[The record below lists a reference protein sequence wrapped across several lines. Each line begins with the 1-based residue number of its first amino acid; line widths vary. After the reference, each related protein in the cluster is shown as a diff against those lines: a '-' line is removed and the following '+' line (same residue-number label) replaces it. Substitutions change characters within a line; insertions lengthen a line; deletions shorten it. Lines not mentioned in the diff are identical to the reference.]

1 MDDSMEKT
9 TSCLS
14 IVEKK
19 PQRTGG
25 CVGIFFQ
32 LFDWNRRFS
41 KKKLFSKKLL
51 PPVRLKQGS
60 KKNGGDQK
68 HSKHR
73 LIADEN
79 SGGFPNMKKNRGS
92 TNVDLER
99 KYETRA
105 PSLVARLMGLE
116 SMPVLQR
123 QKSKVVQVSGYE
135 SYKPEKFVINE
146 CEHEGGVANAEKSG
160 SKHELRPKKLQKTSF
175 NERMPMTPFGAET
188 HPFKNVLLKSKKHN
202 LKLPTPVKSPRNL
215 SKKNASK
222 LIGAATRILEPGL
235 QTSRSRSSLTYS
247 NTLHHS
253 PKRESVLYKECFGQS
268 PGVLSNQLEDSATF
282 PNVALKGHQSCPNCG
297 RCMDNLGS
305 RARVSEQPLI
315 FNLSS
320 SHCAG
325 HSGQGSEKTK
335 LGEPTF
341 YQELEDEL
349 PEEYPLAMA
358 PFTGYER
365 PFVRR
370 KPEKS
375 SFSGQVCEPWMDEP
389 LSCSSNHK
397 TQNQNQISRLRN
409 AVPARSKLNSLSC
422 DKVSSSDSIKET
434 MKFASLNQSSSRLT
448 RSRLH
453 VGMGNG
459 KFEPERCIEN
469 RQTGVLQGRKRRPVN
484 ISRQGGS
491 CSGLSSTDNKQTY
504 LFHHSMSGNEMG
516 ANVHSDNHQKSR
528 TELLGLQERRVGS
541 GQGDHTAVSFRFN
554 SPSKQKPGF
563 PTVTRRRVQNDSAID
578 DKSSGLNENDLRK
591 RFEKP
596 LPLCG
601 DALSVLLEQKLKE
614 LTCQSDDVGGNA
626 AKKTTAMIF
635 QELIA
640 ALTSE
645 IPFQQDKSP
654 VMSERETSSLSH
666 LSCSKSSTSYQA
678 NTAKVKKSVDQLVES
693 DRLSPGSVLEAYS
706 SDMSLSSSQGDTF
719 ENLDSLASINTANTS
734 KQLVANV
741 INNVSEIFRCL
752 NLANCGLKGPK
763 LDHAN
768 DVILNAELAIGSVAP
783 ISSVV
788 QRNFSIKHLLVEE
801 LETLA
806 TVLWMNF
813 GCSLGVGDSNEANQL
828 QTFALDSII
837 EYLDS
842 RFGRYL
848 DLGTALSRQLP
859 FFLNTT
865 TVFSDIVED
874 VKKWEESSRFVFEDL
889 IEKEMSS
896 ATEWTRFGTEQLET
910 AVEISRHLL
919 QSLVEEIVIDSL
931 RLNEFLSVTN

>member
-9 TSCLS
+9 TSSLA

-19 PQRTGG
+19 PQGTGG

-60 KKNGGDQK
+60 KKNGGDEK

-79 SGGFPNMKKNRGS
+79 SGGFPNLKKNRGS

-99 KYETRA
+99 KHEMRA
-105 PSLVARLMGLE
+105 PGLVARLMGLE
-116 SMPVLQR
+116 SMPALQR
-123 QKSKVVQVSGYE
+123 QKSKIVQVSGYG
-135 SYKPEKFVINE
+135 SYKPEKFVGDE
-146 CEHEGGVANAEKSG
+146 CEHEGGVLNVDKSG
-160 SKHELRPKKLQKTSF
+160 SKHELRPQKLQKTSI
-175 NERMPMTPFGAET
+175 NERLPFTPFGAET
-188 HPFKNVLLKSKKHN
+188 QPFKNVLLKSKKHHP
-202 LKLPTPVKSPRNL
+202 KLPTPVKSPRNL

-235 QTSRSRSSLTYS
+235 QSSRSKSSLTYS

-253 PKRESVLYKECFGQS
+253 PKRQSVLDKDCFGQA
-268 PGVLSNQLEDSATF
+268 PDVLSDQLADPATF
-282 PNVALKGHQSCPNCG
+282 ASVAVKGHQSCPNCG
-297 RCMDNLGS
+297 RCMDDLGS
-305 RARVSEQPLI
+305 RTCVSEQPLI
-315 FNLSS
+315 FNLPP
-320 SHCAG
+320 SHCVGLSG
-325 HSGQGSEKTK
+325 HGSEKTK

-341 YQELEDEL
+341 YQQLEDDLRED
-349 PEEYPLAMA
+349 YPSAMA

-365 PFVRR
+365 PCVRH

-389 LSCSSNHK
+389 VSCSSSHK

-409 AVPARSKLNSLSC
+409 SVPARSKLNSLSL
-422 DKVSSSDSIKET
+422 DKFSSSDSSRAT
-434 MKFASLNQSSSRLT
+434 RNFASLNQSSSGLT
-448 RSRLH
+448 RSRSH

-469 RQTGVLQGRKRRPVN
+469 RQNDLVLQGRKRRPNN
-484 ISRQGGS
+484 ISRQGES
-491 CSGLSSTDNKQTY
+491 CSGVSSTDNKHTY
-504 LFHHSMSGNEMG
+504 LFPHSMSGNEMG
-516 ANVHSDNHQKSR
+516 ANVHSDNRRRSR
-528 TELLGLQERRVGS
+528 TELLGLQERRVDS
-541 GQGDHTAVSFRFN
+541 GQRDHTAVTFRFN
-554 SPSKQKPGF
+554 SPSKPKPGF
-563 PTVTRRRVQNDSAID
+563 PSLTKRRVQNDSVNGTGD
-578 DKSSGLNENDLRK
+578 DSSGLNENDLRK

-596 LPLCG
+596 PPLRG
-601 DALSVLLEQKLKE
+601 DALGVILEQKLKE
-614 LTCQSDDVGGNA
+614 LTCQSDNVGGNE
-626 AKKTTAMIF
+626 AKKTTAMIL
-635 QELIA
+635 QELIT

-645 IPFQQDKSP
+645 IPFHQDKSL

-666 LSCSKSSTSYQA
+666 LSCSKSSTSHQA
-678 NTAKVKKSVDQLVES
+678 DTVKVNRLADQLVES

-719 ENLDSLASINTANTS
+719 ENLDSLVSTGTANTS
-734 KQLVANV
+734 KQLVANL

-752 NLANCGLKGPK
+752 NLANCGLKGTK

-768 DVILNAELAIGSVAP
+768 DVILNAELAIGNVAP
-783 ISSVV
+783 TSSVV
-788 QRNFSIKHLLVEE
+788 QRKFSIKHLLVEE

-813 GCSLGVGDSNEANQL
+813 GCSLGVEDSKEANQL
-828 QTFALDSII
+828 RTFALDSII

-842 RFGRYL
+842 RFGGYL
-848 DLGTALSRQLP
+848 DLGTTLSQHLP
-859 FFLNTT
+859 LCMNTNAVFL
-865 TVFSDIVED
+865 DIVED
-874 VKKWEESSRFVFEDL
+874 VRKWEESSRFVFDDL
-889 IEKEMSS
+889 IEREMSCS
-896 ATEWTRFGTEQLET
+896 ATEWTRFGAERFET

-919 QSLVEEIVIDSL
+919 QNLVEEIVVDP
-931 RLNEFLSVTN
+931 

>member
-1 MDDSMEKT
+1 MDDNMEKT
-9 TSCLS
+9 TSSLA

-25 CVGIFFQ
+25 CVGIFFE

-41 KKKLFSKKLL
+41 KKKLFSKRLL
-51 PPVRLKQGS
+51 PPVRSKQGS
-60 KKNGGDQK
+60 KENGGDDK

-73 LIADEN
+73 LIGDEN

-92 TNVDLER
+92 TNVDLGL

-116 SMPVLQR
+116 SVPVLQR

-135 SYKPEKFVINE
+135 SYKPEKFVNNE
-146 CEHEGGVANAEKSG
+146 REHEGGVLIAEEIG
-160 SKHELRPKKLQKTSF
+160 SKHELRPQKLQKTGF
-175 NERMPMTPFGAET
+175 NEQMPMTPFEAET
-188 HPFKNVLLKSKKHN
+188 HQFKDVLLKSKKRHP
-202 LKLPTPVKSPRNL
+202 KLPTPVKSPRNL

-235 QTSRSRSSLTYS
+235 QTSRSKSSLTYS
-247 NTLHHS
+247 NTLDHS
-253 PKRESVLYKECFGQS
+253 PKCEGVLDKECFGQW

-282 PNVALKGHQSCPNCG
+282 ASVALKGHQFCPNCG

-305 RARVSEQPLI
+305 RACISEQPLI
-315 FNLSS
+315 FNSPS

-325 HSGQGSEKTK
+325 LSGQESEKTQ

-349 PEEYPLAMA
+349 PEEYPLAKA
-358 PFTGYER
+358 PPFTGYER
-365 PFVRR
+365 PFVSH

-375 SFSGQVCEPWMDEP
+375 CFSGQVCEPWMDEL

-409 AVPARSKLNSLSC
+409 SVPARSKLNSLSC
-422 DKVSSSDSIKET
+422 DKVSSSDSIKERRN
-434 MKFASLNQSSSRLT
+434 FASFNQSSSGLS

-459 KFEPERCIEN
+459 KFETERCIEN
-469 RQTGVLQGRKRRPVN
+469 RQNDLVLQGQKRRSVN
-484 ISRQGGS
+484 ISRQGES
-491 CSGLSSTDNKQTY
+491 CSGLSSTVNKQTY
-504 LFHHSMSGNEMG
+504 LFPHSMSGNEMG
-516 ANVHSDNHQKSR
+516 ANVHSDNHQRNR
-528 TELLGLQERRVGS
+528 TELLGLQERRVGI
-541 GQGDHTAVSFRFN
+541 GQGDHTTISFRFN

-563 PTVTRRRVQNDSAID
+563 PAVTKRRIQKDSATD
-578 DKSSGLNENDLRK
+578 DKSSGLNE
-591 RFEKP
+591 
-596 LPLCG
+596 CG
-601 DALSVLLEQKLKE
+601 DALSILLEQKLKE
-614 LTCQSDDVGGNA
+614 LACQSDDVGGNA
-626 AKKTTAMIF
+626 AKKTTAMIL
-635 QELIA
+635 QELIT
-640 ALTSE
+640 ALTLE

-654 VMSERETSSLSH
+654 VMSERETSSLSR
-666 LSCSKSSTSYQA
+666 LSCSKSSTICLA
-678 NTAKVKKSVDQLVES
+678 NTVKVKRPADQLVES

-706 SDMSLSSSQGDTF
+706 SHMSLSSSQGDSF
-719 ENLDSLASINTANTS
+719 ESLDSLASINIANTS
-734 KQLVANV
+734 KQLVAN
-741 INNVSEIFRCL
+741 IIDNVSDIFRCL
-752 NLANCGLKGPK
+752 NFANCGLRGTK

-768 DVILNAELAIGSVAP
+768 DVILNAEFVIGNVAP
-783 ISSVV
+783 TCSIV

-813 GCSLGVGDSNEANQL
+813 GCSLGIEDSKEANQL
-828 QTFALDSII
+828 RTFALDSII

-842 RFGRYL
+842 RFGRYI
-848 DLGTALSRQLP
+848 DLGSTLSQQLP
-859 FFLNTT
+859 LCLNTN
-865 TVFSDIVED
+865 TVFSAIVED
-874 VKKWEESSRFVFEDL
+874 VRKWEESSRSVFEDL
-889 IEKEMSS
+889 IEREMSS
-896 ATEWTRFGTEQLET
+896 ATEWTRFGTEKLDT

-919 QSLVEEIVIDSL
+919 QSLVEDIVID
-931 RLNEFLSVTN
+931 F

>member
-9 TSCLS
+9 TSSLA

-19 PQRTGG
+19 PQRTRG
-25 CVGIFFQ
+25 CVGIFFE

-41 KKKLFSKKLL
+41 KKKLFSKRLL
-51 PPVRLKQGS
+51 PPVRWKQGS
-60 KKNGGDQK
+60 KENGG
-68 HSKHR
+68 
-73 LIADEN
+73 DEN

-92 TNVDLER
+92 TNVDLGR

-135 SYKPEKFVINE
+135 SYKPEKFVNNE
-146 CEHEGGVANAEKSG
+146 RENEGGVLNAGKSG
-160 SKHELRPKKLQKTSF
+160 SKHELRPQKLQKTGF
-175 NERMPMTPFGAET
+175 NEQMPMTPCGAET
-188 HPFKNVLLKSKKHN
+188 HQFKNVLLKSKKHHP
-202 LKLPTPVKSPRNL
+202 KLPTPVKSPRNL

-222 LIGAATRILEPGL
+222 LIGVATRILEPGL
-235 QTSRSRSSLTYS
+235 QTSRSKSSLTYS

-253 PKRESVLYKECFGQS
+253 PKCEIVLDEECFGQW

-282 PNVALKGHQSCPNCG
+282 ASVALKGHQSCPNCG

-305 RARVSEQPLI
+305 RARISEQPLI
-315 FNLSS
+315 FNLPS

-325 HSGQGSEKTK
+325 LSGQGSEKTQ

-349 PEEYPLAMA
+349 PEEYPLAKA
-358 PFTGYER
+358 PPFTGYER
-365 PFVRR
+365 PFVRH
-370 KPEKS
+370 KPQKS
-375 SFSGQVCEPWMDEP
+375 CFSGQVCEPWMDEL

-397 TQNQNQISRLRN
+397 TQNQNQISLLRN
-409 AVPARSKLNSLSC
+409 SVPARSKLNSLSH
-422 DKVSSSDSIKET
+422 DKVSSSDSIKERRN
-434 MKFASLNQSSSRLT
+434 FASFNRSSSGLT

-453 VGMGNG
+453 VGMGPG
-459 KFEPERCIEN
+459 KFETERCIEN
-469 RQTGVLQGRKRRPVN
+469 RQNDLVLQGQKRRSVN
-484 ISRQGGS
+484 ISRQGES
-491 CSGLSSTDNKQTY
+491 CSGLSSTVNKQTY
-504 LFHHSMSGNEMG
+504 LFPHSMSRNEMG
-516 ANVHSDNHQKSR
+516 ANVHSDNHQRNR

-541 GQGDHTAVSFRFN
+541 GQGDHTAISFRFN

-563 PTVTRRRVQNDSAID
+563 PAVTKRSIQNDSATD
-578 DKSSGLNENDLRK
+578 DKSSGLNE
-591 RFEKP
+591 
-596 LPLCG
+596 CG

-626 AKKTTAMIF
+626 AKKTTAMIL
-635 QELIA
+635 QELIT
-640 ALTSE
+640 ALTLE

-654 VMSERETSSLSH
+654 VMSKRETSSLSR
-666 LSCSKSSTSYQA
+666 LSCSKSSTICQA
-678 NTAKVKKSVDQLVES
+678 NTVKVKRSADQLVES

-719 ENLDSLASINTANTS
+719 ENLDSLASINIANTS
-734 KQLVANV
+734 KQLVAN
-741 INNVSEIFRCL
+741 INNNVSDIFRCL
-752 NLANCGLKGPK
+752 TLANCGLKGTK
-763 LDHAN
+763 LDLAN
-768 DVILNAELAIGSVAP
+768 DVILNAELVIGNVAP
-783 ISSVV
+783 TCSIV
-788 QRNFSIKHLLVEE
+788 QRNFSIKHLLIEE

-813 GCSLGVGDSNEANQL
+813 GCSLGVEDSKEANQL
-828 QTFALDSII
+828 RTFALDSII

-848 DLGTALSRQLP
+848 DLGSTLSQQLP
-859 FFLNTT
+859 LFLNTN
-865 TVFSDIVED
+865 TVFSAIVED
-874 VKKWEESSRFVFEDL
+874 VRKWEESSRFVFEDL
-889 IEKEMSS
+889 IEREMRS
-896 ATEWTRFGTEQLET
+896 ATEWTRFETEKLDT

-919 QSLVEEIVIDSL
+919 QSLVEDIVID
-931 RLNEFLSVTN
+931 F